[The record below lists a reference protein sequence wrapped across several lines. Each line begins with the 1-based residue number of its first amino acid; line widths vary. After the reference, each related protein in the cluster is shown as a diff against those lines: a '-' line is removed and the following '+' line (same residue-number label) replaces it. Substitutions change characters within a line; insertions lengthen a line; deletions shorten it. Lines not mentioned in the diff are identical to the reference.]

1 MKKLNLDGVEN
12 LEIFNARIS
21 NKNEQYIDTLYSLL
35 HRKGHL
41 RRDCQKLVNQD
52 RNVFAASMVASKD
65 ADAMVTG
72 FTRPFNRWCL
82 MILQR

>member
-1 MKKLNLDGVEN
+1 MQEC
-12 LEIFNARIS
+12 

-72 FTRPFNRWCL
+72 FTRPFNRCFDDITKVIESL
-82 MILQR
+82 KKVSFCQCQLLF